1 MRSLTVKLTLA
12 FLVIGVT
19 GAMLVA
25 FFIHQRTRSAFDQF
39 LLSREEQALVAALL
53 EYYQVN
59 GSWDGIGAALLSRP
73 RMMMQGAGGMM
84 RPFENTWTRFT
95 LVDRDRT
102 ILFSLSAGELSGA
115 QLPASELKQGSVE
128 LKVDGQTVGWVFLTA
143 KRRLPSAGTPEDVF
157 LRGTNRAALISA
169 LIATVLALG
178 LGGFLAF
185 GLTRSLREM
194 THATEEIAQGN
205 YGRQVAVR
213 SKDELGALAAA
224 FNKMSNDLA
233 SAVRTRRQ
241 MTADIAHE
249 LRSPLTVL
257 SGYAEALSEGKLK
270 GSPEIYQ
277 VLHQETRHLSRMV
290 EDLRLLSLAD
300 AGELTLLV
308 HPVDVRTLL
317 DQVVTRHSVT
327 ASEKEIDLRAETQP
341 GLPQYSFDPERM
353 AQVLDNLVSNAFRY
367 TPRGGSIRIGARAG
381 TNGEL
386 LLSVQDSGSGIAPQD
401 LPHIFD
407 RFYRADPS
415 RPSGQESGLGLSIA
429 RSIVEAHGGKI
440 TVESRPGEGATF
452 TISLPPT

>member
-1 MRSLTVKLTLA
+1 MRSLTTKLTLG

-19 GAMLVA
+19 GALLVA

-39 LLSREEQALVAALL
+39 LLTREEQALVSALL
-53 EYYQVN
+53 GYYQVN

-73 RMMMQGAGGMM
+73 RLMMQGMGGMM

-102 ILFSLSAGELSGA
+102 ILFSLSAGEPSGD

-128 LKVDGQTVGWVFLTA
+128 LKVDGETVGWVFLTA
-143 KRRLPSAGTPEDVF
+143 KRQLLTAGTPEDAF

-169 LIATVLALG
+169 GIAILLALG
-178 LGGFLAF
+178 LGGLFAF

-194 THATEEIAQGN
+194 THATDEIAQGN
-205 YGRQVAVR
+205 YGKQVTVR
-213 SKDELGALAAA
+213 SQDELGTLANS

-233 SAVRTRRQ
+233 EAVRARRQ

-257 SGYAEALSEGKLK
+257 SGYAEALSEGKLQ
-270 GSPEIYQ
+270 GSTEIYQ

-290 EDLRLLSLAD
+290 DDLRLLSLAD

-308 HPVDVRTLL
+308 HAVDVRTLL
-317 DQVVTRHSVT
+317 DQVVTRHSV
-327 ASEKEIDLRAETQP
+327 AAGEKKVDLRAETQP
-341 GLPQYSFDPERM
+341 ELPCFSFDPERM
-353 AQVLDNLVSNAFRY
+353 AQVLDNLLINAFRY
-367 TPRGGSIRIGARAG
+367 TPRGGRILLGARAG
-381 TNGEL
+381 SRGEL
-386 LLSVQDSGSGIAPQD
+386 LLTVQDSGSGIAPEH
-401 LPHIFD
+401 LAHIFD

-415 RPSGQESGLGLSIA
+415 RQSGQESGLGLSIA
-429 RSIVEAHGGKI
+429 RSIVEAHGGKLS
-440 TVESRPGEGATF
+440 VESRPGEGATF